1 MFVPSDTDRGND
13 LLKDVLGY
21 KQSLSHIINLN
32 IVRGMIY
39 GDNYISVGDMIKLNL
54 PDTSST
60 NDKEVYDSRYS
71 GNYIIQKLR
80 HIIVPED
87 NKFKHN
93 IAFDAN
99 KIGITG

>member
-1 MFVPSDTDRGND
+1 
-13 LLKDVLGY
+13 
-21 KQSLSHIINLN
+21 
-32 IVRGMIY
+32 VRGMIY

-60 NDKEVYDSRYS
+60 GDKEVYDSRYS

-80 HIIVPED
+80 HLIVPED

-93 IAFDAN
+93 IIFDAN